1 MSITILAELPFGH
14 GWGIN
19 TNILETNIINLSVV
33 IGVVVSFGGD
43 ALRSLLENRKQSILN
58 SIKEADDRANEAKA
72 RYEQAK
78 LAFDSAKTKAEEI
91 QKQSVV
97 AAENERTQI
106 LKQLEEDKD
115 RLQQVKK
122 DTVRFQEQRAVQ
134 QISEKVV
141 SLALSQVRERLQ
153 KRLDNNFHTS
163 VNNFHIVLFT
173 NYKA

>member
-1 MSITILAELPFGH
+1 MTILAELPFGH

-43 ALRSLLENRKQSILN
+43 ALRSLLENRKQAILN

-78 LAFDSAKTKAEEI
+78 LAFEAAKTKAEEI

-97 AAENERTQI
+97 AAENEKSQI
-106 LKQLEEDKD
+106 LKQLGEDKD

-141 SLALSQVRERLQ
+141 SLALSQVRQRLQ

>member
-1 MSITILAELPFGH
+1 MTILAELPFGH

-43 ALRSLLENRKQSILN
+43 ALRSLLENRKQAILN

-78 LAFDSAKTKAEEI
+78 LAFEAAKTKAEEI

-97 AAENERTQI
+97 AAETKN
-106 LKQLEEDKD
+106 LK
-115 RLQQVKK
+115 
-122 DTVRFQEQRAVQ
+122 
-134 QISEKVV
+134 S
-141 SLALSQVRERLQ
+141 
-153 KRLDNNFHTS
+153 
-163 VNNFHIVLFT
+163 
-173 NYKA
+173 

>member
-43 ALRSLLENRKQSILN
+43 ALRSLLENRKQAILN
-58 SIKEADDRANEAKA
+58 SIKEADDRANEAKT

-78 LAFDSAKTKAEEI
+78 LAFESAKTKAEEI

-97 AAENERTQI
+97 AAENEKTQI
-106 LKQLEEDKD
+106 LKQLEEDKG

>member
-1 MSITILAELPFGH
+1 M
-14 GWGIN
+14 
-19 TNILETNIINLSVV
+19 
-33 IGVVVSFGGD
+33 
-43 ALRSLLENRKQSILN
+43 
-58 SIKEADDRANEAKA
+58 
-72 RYEQAK
+72 
-78 LAFDSAKTKAEEI
+78 
-91 QKQSVV
+91 

>member
-1 MSITILAELPFGH
+1 MSMTILAELPFGH

-43 ALRSLLENRKQSILN
+43 ALRSLLENRKQAILN

-78 LAFDSAKTKAEEI
+78 LAFEAAKTKAEEI

-97 AAENERTQI
+97 AAENEKSQI
-106 LKQLEEDKD
+106 LKQLGEDKD

-141 SLALSQVRERLQ
+141 SLALSQVRQRLQ